1 MANQNGRIFIDTSTT
16 PNKGVEIADLQRVLG
31 RGTGDLGLL
40 CADQEWYLLPYQRV
54 EYLESTGTQYID
66 TGIKGNTAYK
76 YILDYKSNAIL
87 SVPIFGMRNQSTY
100 NQGPI
105 FSFTYA
111 GNGMIFYVRNYSDSD
126 SSKNSF
132 PQKNNTERHR
142 VVINIS
148 KSELTMD
155 GVSASFITPPNQA
168 FVTDY
173 NLFVFAN
180 NVAGA
185 NSTPAPVRFYEY
197 LVMDGDTEIQHFIPV
212 RVGNVGYMYDL
223 VSGELFGNSGSGAFE
238 LGQDVDSHIL
248 RAVNRINPLA
258 FWKPFRSSEKG
269 FATTADQKAAIIA
282 ARCGFGIDQGGSLVY
297 PTYTPN
303 NGTSIPHAVWEYK
316 KPRGKGGGDNGA
328 DEWYRINDFAP
339 LGGTV
344 GYYSHAVSPIYA
356 DFPAS
361 ITSGSTV
368 TPKTTITIR
377 IDGSG
382 DTERWRQNLC
392 IAFADLF
399 PSNSVYENYRFAVVF
414 KNSRGTIVAVSPQSM
429 ANIRTNY
436 YATVNVAY
444 EDLETLIPTVGNTV
458 EAAVCLIQNTNYST
472 TDTTILTNYT
482 GTVVS
487 LEISSGCDRTTLSYT
502 GAGSIVGMSGTV
514 TLTMGS
520 KQTNTSIVGLSGY
533 YPIEQIDVTLTA
545 GPNWQNLTGVNL
557 VLVLQCDGAMGTSS
571 YPGGTQYLRFSLALT
586 AGQTNRQ
593 YTAVYKRGVN
603 GFDSAAWVPSSA
615 DAHLMIQFYAEQGD
629 TTQALSAPQSPILL
643 PR

>member
-1 MANQNGRIFIDTSTT
+1 MAHSGGIIYVDVNST
-16 PNKGVEIADLQRVLG
+16 PNKGVEIDDLQKVLG
-31 RGTGDLGLL
+31 GSAGDVGRYCAGQSGT
-40 CADQEWYLLPYQRV
+40 
-54 EYLESTGTQYID
+54 
-66 TGIKGNTAYK
+66 
-76 YILDYKSNAIL
+76 
-87 SVPIFGMRNQSTY
+87 
-100 NQGPI
+100 
-105 FSFTYA
+105 
-111 GNGMIFYVRNYSDSD
+111 
-126 SSKNSF
+126 
-132 PQKNNTERHR
+132 
-142 VVINIS
+142 
-148 KSELTMD
+148 
-155 GVSASFITPPNQA
+155 
-168 FVTDY
+168 
-173 NLFVFAN
+173 
-180 NVAGA
+180 
-185 NSTPAPVRFYEY
+185 
-197 LVMDGDTEIQHFIPV
+197 
-212 RVGNVGYMYDL
+212 
-223 VSGELFGNSGSGAFE
+223 
-238 LGQDVDSHIL
+238 
-248 RAVNRINPLA
+248 INPLA

-269 FATTADQKAAIIA
+269 FATTADQKAAVIA

-377 IDGSG
+377 TDGSG
-382 DTERWRQNLC
+382 DTEWWRQNLC

-436 YATVNVAY
+436 YAAVNVAY
-444 EDLETLIPTVGNTV
+444 EDLETLIPTIGNTV

-487 LEISSGCDRTTLSYT
+487 LEISSGCDRTTLTYT

-520 KQTNTSIVGLSGY
+520 KQTNTSIVGLSCY

-545 GPNWQNLTGVNL
+545 GPDWHNLTGVNL
-557 VLVLQCDGAMGTSS
+557 VLVLQCDGAMGSSS

-603 GFDSAAWVPSSA
+603 GFDSAAWVSSSA